1 MYDNVFKRIEQKY
14 LITKKQYDNLIKNI
28 NQNIEKDKY
37 YKSNINNIYFDN
49 DNNELIINSI
59 EKPLFKAKIRLRSY
73 GKDNMF
79 IEIKD
84 KYKKTVGK
92 RRIKINNIEEIY
104 KNVDQISKEIKYY
117 INFYNLKPKI
127 YIGYDR
133 LSYKGKYEDLRLTFD
148 FNLRS
153 RINNL
158 NINDDSGEK
167 YFKDDLIIMEAKAL
181 NTLPLWFVKTL
192 SNLKIYPQSFS
203 KYGKIYESL
212 GDKNVKEYI

>member
-14 LITKKQYDNLIKNI
+14 LITRKQYDLLIDNI
-28 NQNIEKDKY
+28 KDYLEKDKF

-59 EKPLFKAKIRLRSY
+59 EKPLFKIKVRLRSY
-73 GKDNMF
+73 GIDGNNMF
-79 IEIKD
+79 MEIKD

-92 RRIKINNIEEIY
+92 RRIKIKSLEDFYNSN
-104 KNVDQISKEIKYY
+104 DQISKEIKYY
-117 INFYNLKPKI
+117 INYYNLKPKI

-153 RINNL
+153 RIDNL
-158 NINDDSGEK
+158 EIFNDDGEK
-167 YFKDDLIIMEAKAL
+167 FFKEDLIIMEAKVLNAL
-181 NTLPLWFVKTL
+181 PIWFVKNL
-192 SNLKIYPQSFS
+192 SELKIYPTSFS

-212 GDKNVKEYI
+212 GEKKC